1 MGRKTRRR
9 VPTRP
14 RPSIPDIF
22 ECPNCNEQ
30 SVRVTIDRK
39 SKTAVAECGH
49 CHVSEIGIQVRSID
63 EKVDVYSEFIDRW
76 YSKYETVPTESPP
89 PSITPDGEK
98 ETGKDGDSN
107 LPSDSTQQ
115 DNQENKEQS

>member
-9 VPTRP
+9 VITRP

-39 SKTAVAECGH
+39 SRTAIAECGH
-49 CHVSEIGIQVRSID
+49 CHASEIGIPVRSID
-63 EKVDVYSEFIDRW
+63 EKVDVYSEFIDR
-76 YSKYETVPTESPP
+76 YYRKFEAGEVNTAPPPVQETVEEKDT
-89 PSITPDGEK
+89 DGES
-98 ETGKDGDSN
+98 KDV
-107 LPSDSTQQ
+107 PSDGQP
-115 DNQENKEQS
+115 EKPE

>member
-30 SVRVTIDRK
+30 SVRVTIDKK
-39 SKTAVAECGH
+39 SRTAVAECGH
-49 CHVSEIGIQVRSID
+49 CHVSEIGILVRSID

-76 YSKYETVPTESPP
+76 YKKYEAETDDAA
-89 PSITPDGEK
+89 PSSAEETDQEK
-98 ETGKDGDSN
+98 DKNGNSEDT
-107 LPSDSTQQ
+107 PSDNQPENQ
-115 DNQENKEQS
+115 D

>member
-1 MGRKTRRR
+1 MMGRKTRRR

-39 SKTAVAECGH
+39 SRMAVAECGH
-49 CHVSEIGIQVRSID
+49 CHVSEVGIPVRSID

-76 YSKYETVPTESPP
+76 YSKYETETTTTPSPESA
-89 PSITPDGEK
+89 SDEDTPGSDEK
-98 ETGKDGDSN
+98 ITGKDESEKS
-107 LPSDSTQQ
+107 SD
-115 DNQENKEQS
+115 DNQGND